1 MWYLVRLIDCVDE
14 KPERIRMKKF
24 TLIELLIVIAIIA
37 ILASLLLP
45 SLRKARDKAYLAVCM
60 SNLSQIHKANSLFM
74 KNSNE
79 KFIDQVDQ
87 ANRLGGLNVGY
98 AYAGLG
104 GSYNPNV
111 TRPLNTYLGYAESGA
126 GKIETTLCPVYDED
140 DDSVQY
146 FGTSYMA
153 AARVAHDDDLDGTTA
168 DDDSP
173 LLAQIHHP
181 NQMVLMANQGA
192 WHWSKFY
199 QGDTTWTPDTH
210 GDKRYTVSF
219 VDGHVGI
226 VQIYEQDTGLTHS
239 FDKLSFINRE

>member
-1 MWYLVRLIDCVDE
+1 MCYLSRYICCADVKMESV
-14 KPERIRMKKF
+14 RMKKF

-45 SLRKARDKAYLAVCM
+45 SLRRARDKAYLAVCM
-60 SNLSQIHKANSLFM
+60 SNLSQIHKANALFM
-74 KNSNE
+74 KNNKE
-79 KFIDQVDQ
+79 KFIDGIDQ
-87 ANRLGGLNVGY
+87 TNKRAGLNVGY

-104 GSYNPNV
+104 GSWNPEV
-111 TRPLNTYLGYAESGA
+111 TRPLNQYLGYEESGA
-126 GKIETTLCPVYDED
+126 GRIDAALCPVFDES
-140 DDSVQY
+140 DDSVQF

-153 AARVAHDDDLDGTTA
+153 AARVAHDDDLDGTTS

-199 QGDTTWTPDTH
+199 SDNTSWTPDTH

-219 VDGHVGI
+219 VDGHVSI

-239 FDKLSFINRE
+239 FDKLSFINRQ

>member
-1 MWYLVRLIDCVDE
+1 
-14 KPERIRMKKF
+14 MKKF
-24 TLIELLIVIAIIA
+24 TLIEMLIVIAIIA

-45 SLRKARDKAYLAVCM
+45 SLRKARDKAYFAVCM
-60 SNLSQIHKANSLFM
+60 SNLSQLHKANSIFM
-74 KNSNE
+74 KNNNQ

-87 ANRLGGLNVGY
+87 ANRKAGLNVGY

-104 GSYNPNV
+104 GSWNPEV
-111 TRPLNTYLGYAESGA
+111 TRPLNEYMGFEKSGA
-126 GKIETTLCPVYDED
+126 GRIEATLCPKFDEN
-140 DDSVQY
+140 DDSVNN
-146 FGTSYMA
+146 FGSSYMA

-173 LLAQIHHP
+173 LLAQVHNPH
-181 NQMVLMANQGA
+181 QMVLMANQGA

-199 QGDTTWTPDTH
+199 SDNTSWTPDTH
-210 GDKRYTVSF
+210 GDKRYTISF
-219 VDGHVGI
+219 VDGHVSI